1 MQRLERAKYFFAGAQ
16 QAAIA
21 VCVVILLSGCGIT
34 RLFSSPEPPPPP
46 IDPETQSSA
55 ILTCQQIAV
64 ERSGIA
70 QSLQRLAAQ
79 PTPPADEIAR
89 LNRIDGRLAQ
99 LAASKRC
106 PAPIPPQ

>member
-1 MQRLERAKYFFAGAQ
+1 MQHLERAKFLVAGAQ
-16 QAAIA
+16 RAAVA
-21 VCVVILLSGCGIT
+21 VSLVILLSGCGLG
-34 RLFSSPEPPPPP
+34 RLFSSPAPPPPP
-46 IDPETQSSA
+46 VDPETQSNA

-79 PTPPADEIAR
+79 PTPPADEVAR

>member
-1 MQRLERAKYFFAGAQ
+1 MQPLERTKIIFAGAQ
-16 QAAIA
+16 RAAVA
-21 VCVVILLSGCGIT
+21 VCVVILLSGCGLT
-34 RLFSSPEPPPPP
+34 RLFSSPAPAPPP

-55 ILTCQQIAV
+55 ILTCRQIAV

-99 LAASKRC
+99 IAADKRC